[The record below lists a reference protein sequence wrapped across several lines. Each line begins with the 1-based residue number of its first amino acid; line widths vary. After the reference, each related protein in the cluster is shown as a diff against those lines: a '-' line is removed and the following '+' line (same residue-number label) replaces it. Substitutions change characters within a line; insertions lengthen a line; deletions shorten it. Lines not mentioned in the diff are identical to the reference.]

1 MKLLVTTQAVDKDD
15 PVLGFF
21 HGWLLEF
28 AKHFE
33 RIDVICLRK
42 GEYSLPPH
50 VHVHSLGKEKGVN
63 RIKYAIRFY
72 YYFMRVFFFNRPNYV
87 LYHMG
92 AVYNV
97 LGAPFFLLRKWSATK
112 FYWWKTHGKVQA
124 LKETLALIFV
134 DRVFTAGSK
143 SFDRKTDKVTVVGH
157 AIDTERFA
165 PRDTAIHT
173 PSACLMVG
181 RIVPIK
187 KIEVALR
194 ALTRVTSEVKPSLA
208 LVGSP
213 DNPEYEVTLTQ
224 YCREHGLAMVDFLGS
239 RKQTEMPAFYE
250 AAGILLHP
258 AYEAG
263 FDKVVLEAMA
273 TGVIP
278 LTSIPSFEPILSP
291 YGLFIP
297 AEDDEGYANA
307 IIHIVRMSED
317 KRKTLRETL
326 RAIVVSKHSI
336 ATIPHR
342 IFGV

>member
-1 MKLLVTTQAVDKDD
+1 MKLLVTTQAVDRDD

-42 GEYSLPPH
+42 GVYSLPPH
-50 VHVHSLGKEKGVN
+50 VHVHSLGKEEGVN
-63 RIKYAIRFY
+63 RIKYVARFY
-72 YYFMRVFFFNRPNYV
+72 YYFSKVFFLYRPDYV
-87 LYHMG
+87 FYHMG

-97 LGAPFFLLRKWSATK
+97 LGAPFFLLRKWSNTK
-112 FYWWKTHGKVQA
+112 FYWWKTHGKVKA
-124 LKETLALIFV
+124 LKETLALTFI
-134 DRVFTAGSK
+134 DKVFTA
-143 SFDRKTDKVTVVGH
+143 SFDRKTDKVVVVGH
-157 AIDTERFA
+157 AIDTERFTS
-165 PRDTAIHT
+165 RDTAVHT

-194 ALTRVTSEVKPSLA
+194 AFARIANQTSLSLR

-213 DNPEYEVTLTQ
+213 DNTKYEETLKQ
-224 YCREHGLAMVDFLGS
+224 YCGEHALTMVHFLGS
-239 RKQTEMPAFYE
+239 RKQTEMPALYDD
-250 AAGILLHP
+250 AGILLHP

-263 FDKVVLEAMA
+263 FDKAVLEAMA

-291 YGLFIP
+291 YNLFIP
-297 AEDDEGYANA
+297 PEDDGGYADA
-307 IIHIVRMSED
+307 MLRIIKMSDDE
-317 KRKTLRETL
+317 RKTLRDTL
-326 RAIVVSKHSI
+326 RTIVVSGHSVT
-336 ATIPHR
+336 TIPHR
-342 IFGV
+342 IFDV